1 MIELQGRMRVLQA
14 QVAQQAG
21 WGPHPPQMGPGGLPP
36 GPGMHPSG
44 PHGQPM
50 QVRSIRIF

>member
-1 MIELQGRMRVLQA
+1 MNELQGRMHVLQA

-21 WGPHPPQMGPGGLPP
+21 WGPHPSQMGPGGPGGPP
-36 GPGMHPSG
+36 PG

-50 QVRSIRIF
+50 QVRSLRIF

>member
-1 MIELQGRMRVLQA
+1 MNELQGRMHVLQA

-21 WGPHPPQMGPGGLPP
+21 WGPHPSQMGPGGP
-36 GPGMHPSG
+36 PSG

-50 QVRSIRIF
+50 QVRSLRIF